1 MAHNAASAEY
11 FVFEGVYGSPMEECI
26 DASKVGHQVFGDVND
41 MKDYI
46 VSPKE

>member
-1 MAHNAASAEY
+1 
-11 FVFEGVYGSPMEECI
+11 MEECI

-46 VSPKE
+46 VAPKEYLVCGLKMGVP